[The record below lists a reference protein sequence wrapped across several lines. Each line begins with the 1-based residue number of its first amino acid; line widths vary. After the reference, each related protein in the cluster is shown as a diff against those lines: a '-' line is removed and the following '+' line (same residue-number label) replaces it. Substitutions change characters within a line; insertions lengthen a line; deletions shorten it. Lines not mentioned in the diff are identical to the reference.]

1 MVTAV
6 TSAFAYFT
14 FSDSTTIDNVGTS
27 SDNAKFNEVESDF
40 YKVYFFA
47 SPYYATGATID
58 GVEETDPLKIADS
71 GVKNDAAKTYSD
83 TKEVV
88 SKSLVDTKDAVKDL
102 GNQASGLLKG
112 LVKDIKK

>member
-1 MVTAV
+1 MGNVEAGKQ
-6 TSAFAYFT
+6 FLYYFVKQGKKILINSNVQSLESFSCRYEST
-14 FSDSTTIDNVGTS
+14 FE
-27 SDNAKFNEVESDF
+27 K
-40 YKVYFFA
+40 
-47 SPYYATGATID
+47 
-58 GVEETDPLKIADS
+58 
-71 GVKNDAAKTYSD
+71 VKNLAGKSV

>member
-1 MVTAV
+1 MLLSADSSPCYTALQ
-6 TSAFAYFT
+6 
-14 FSDSTTIDNVGTS
+14 GTS
-27 SDNAKFNEVESDF
+27 YANHF
-40 YKVYFFA
+40 KV
-47 SPYYATGATID
+47 
-58 GVEETDPLKIADS
+58 ADS

-88 SKSLVDTKDAVKDL
+88 SKSLIDTKDAVKDL